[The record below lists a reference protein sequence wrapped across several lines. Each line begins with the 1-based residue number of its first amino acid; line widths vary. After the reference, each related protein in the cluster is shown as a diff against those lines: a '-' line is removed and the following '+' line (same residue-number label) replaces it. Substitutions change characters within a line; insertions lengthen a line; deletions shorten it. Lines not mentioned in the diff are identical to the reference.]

1 MSARRRRW
9 NGRDV
14 HGVFLLDKPTGISS
28 NDALQ
33 RVKKIFFAA
42 KAGHTGALDP
52 LATGMLPLCFGEA
65 TKFSQFL
72 LDSDKRYLVTAKLG
86 ERTDTSD
93 SDGEIVQTRAVNVS
107 DAELLIALDTFRGDT
122 EQVPSM
128 FSALK
133 HEGKPLYWYARQGI
147 FIDRPSRPI
156 SVFELKLLRFE
167 NNEVN
172 LEIHVSKGTYIR
184 TIVDDLGE
192 LLGCG
197 AHVTMLRRI
206 GVSAYPADRMITF
219 EKLEAMVEQA
229 KAAGIEPKDVL
240 DPLLLPLDSAVSHL
254 PEANMSDETGGFVL
268 HGQPV
273 VIPNTPESGLVRMTV
288 GDERTFIGVG
298 SIDDQGRVA
307 PKRIVNYE
315 TQAREP
321 K

>member
-1 MSARRRRW
+1 MSGRRRRW

-72 LDSDKRYLVTAKLG
+72 LDSDKRYIVTAKLG

-93 SDGEIVQTRAVNVS
+93 SHGEIVQTRTVNVS

-122 EQVPSM
+122 KQVPSM

-147 FIDRPSRPI
+147 FIDRPARPI
-156 SVFELKLLRFE
+156 SVFELKLLSFE
-167 NNEVN
+167 NDEVN

-197 AHVTMLRRI
+197 AHVSMLRRI
-206 GVSAYPADRMITF
+206 GVSAYPAERMMTF
-219 EKLEAMVEQA
+219 EQLEEMVEQA
-229 KAAGIEPKDVL
+229 KAAGVEPKDVL
-240 DPLLLPLDSAVSHL
+240 DPLLMPLDSAVSHL
-254 PEANMSDETGGFVL
+254 PEANMSEETGGFVL

-273 VIPNTPESGLVRMTV
+273 VVPNTPESGLVRMTV
-288 GDERTFIGVG
+288 GDERAFIGVG
-298 SIDDQGRVA
+298 AIDDQGRVA

-315 TQAREP
+315 TQAREA

>member
-93 SDGEIVQTRAVNVS
+93 SDGEIVQTRVVNVS
-107 DAELLIALDTFRGDT
+107 DTELLIALDTFRGDT

-156 SVFELKLLRFE
+156 SVFELKLLRYE
-167 NNEVN
+167 NDEVN

-219 EKLEAMVEQA
+219 EKLEEIVEQA
-229 KAAGIEPKDVL
+229 KAEGVEPKDVL